1 MKKNSKEVDM
11 LHGPLTSQL
20 LLFAA
25 PIAASSMLQQL
36 FNSSDTA
43 VVGRFADANALAAVG
58 TNGEIV
64 ALLVSLSAGLAVGA
78 NVLLARLI
86 GSGERSEISHAIHT
100 ALVLAFLMGVGGLLF
115 GQCIAKPLLVMIDTP
130 EQVLKQAVS
139 YLKIYFL
146 GYPGLLIYDFGAAIL
161 RARGDSRRPFLVLI
175 FTGVLNVLLNLFFVI
190 ICGLDVAGVG
200 LATGLATAAA
210 AVVVLWMLTKEEQD
224 FRLEWKKLRLNR
236 KDAAQILRI
245 GIPAALQ
252 GAVFCLAN
260 IVVQA
265 AVNGFGTETT
275 AGNAISMNFEY
286 FAYYVIT
293 AMGQAATTFTSQ
305 NYAAGQEKR
314 CKKILGICLLYGTL
328 LCAVLSVPLTIWG
341 RVGCGFFSTDEK
353 VIALAIQRMWI
364 ILLPEFICAFYEIP
378 AGALRGRGHSAL
390 PAVWTILGTCV
401 FRILWVETVFRRVG
415 TLQSLFVVFPINW
428 VVTALLMWG
437 TYFWVMRRKKS

>member
-1 MKKNSKEVDM
+1 MKRTSGEVDM

-64 ALLVSLSAGLAVGA
+64 ALLVSLSAGLAVGV

-86 GSGERSEISHAIHT
+86 GSGERREISHAVHT
-100 ALVLAFLMGVGGLLF
+100 ALVLAVLVGIGGLIF
-115 GQCIAKPLLVMIDTP
+115 GQCIARPLLVMIDTP
-130 EQVLKQAVS
+130 EQVLEQAVT

-146 GYPGLLIYDFGAAIL
+146 GYPGLLLYDFGAAIL

-175 FTGVLNVLLNLFFVI
+175 FTGIINVLLNLFFVI
-190 ICGLDVAGVG
+190 VCRLDVAGVG

-210 AVVVLWMLTKEEQD
+210 AVAVLWMLSKEESD
-224 FRLEWKKLRLNR
+224 FRVEWRKLRLKR
-236 KDAAQILRI
+236 KDAGQILRI

-265 AVNGFGTETT
+265 AVNGFGTEAT

-286 FAYYVIT
+286 FAYYIVT

-314 CKKILGICLLYGTL
+314 CKKILGICLFYGTL
-328 LCAVLSVPLTIWG
+328 LCAVLTVPLTIWG
-341 RVGCGFFSTDEK
+341 RIGCGFFSADEK
-353 VIALAIQRMWI
+353 VIALALQRMWI
-364 ILLPEFICAFYEIP
+364 ILLPEFICAFYEVP
-378 AGALRGRGHSAL
+378 AGVLRGRGYSTL

-401 FRILWVETVFRRVG
+401 FRIVWVETVFRKIG
-415 TLQSLFVVFPINW
+415 TLESLFVVFPINW
-428 VVTALLMWG
+428 VVTALLMWA
-437 TYFWVMRRKKS
+437 TYFWVMRRKKN